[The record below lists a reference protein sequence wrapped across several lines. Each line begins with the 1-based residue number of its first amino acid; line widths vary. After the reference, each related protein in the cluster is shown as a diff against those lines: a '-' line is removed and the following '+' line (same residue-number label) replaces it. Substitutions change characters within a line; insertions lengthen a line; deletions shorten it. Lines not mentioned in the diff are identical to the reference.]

1 VGYSSANIQPLANRQ
16 YEDENFEPNIAK
28 DTNNEICNLPL
39 VLVIPQLLQWYV
51 ELVLSHFLDNKG
63 CPKLYISN
71 RKNTV

>member
-1 VGYSSANIQPLANRQ
+1 MSTYLDA
-16 YEDENFEPNIAK
+16 
-28 DTNNEICNLPL
+28 NNETCNLPL

-71 RKNTV
+71 QIRFRYVVDPSNCQKLNVPNNKTRNI